1 MNRSFFLFIF
11 LLTFILNLAAEE
23 KLLNS
28 IALKVNGKVITLFDL
43 KKTLNPENPEAV
55 SADAII
61 ARKAELVEKA
71 VNDELVKQELQV
83 LKMEIGKEEI
93 DRAAE
98 NVAVQNQMSL
108 EQLKSEIERQGIKWD
123 VYKNTVLRSQL
134 ELLNLKRH
142 VTVTTVDV
150 DETILKSIYDN
161 QFKKEN
167 NYTASHIILKSA
179 PENENDKEI
188 YEKIDSIYKQILSG
202 KVSFEEAAKSYS
214 EDGSSANGG
223 MLGTFPLN
231 QMVPEFSSKLKEMKE
246 GEICKP
252 FKSRYGWHIVKL
264 LKVELKDPPPYNEIR
279 GRLLN
284 VYYQQNME
292 KAFQSWLT
300 KKRDESKIEILF

>member
-1 MNRSFFLFIF
+1 MKRYFLFIF
-11 LLTFILNLAAEE
+11 LFLIISGISAEE

-55 SADAII
+55 PADALIK
-61 ARKAELVEKA
+61 RKTELVEKA
-71 VNDELVKQELQV
+71 VNDELVRQELQM

-98 NVAVQNQMSL
+98 NVAMQNQMSL

-123 VYKNTVLRSQL
+123 VYKNTVLRGQL

-167 NYTASHIILKSA
+167 NYTASHIILKSP
-179 PENENDKEI
+179 PENENDGEI
-188 YEKIDSIYKQILSG
+188 YAKIDSIYKQILSG
-202 KVSFEEAAKSYS
+202 KVTFEEAAKSYS
-214 EDGSSANGG
+214 EDGSASNGG
-223 MLGTFPLN
+223 LLGTFPLN

-246 GEICKP
+246 GETCKP

>member
-1 MNRSFFLFIF
+1 MKRYFLLIF
-11 LLTFILNLAAEE
+11 LLLIISSVSAEE

-28 IALKVNGKVITLFDL
+28 IALKVNGKIITLFDL

-55 SADAII
+55 PADALIK
-61 ARKAELVEKA
+61 RKTELVEKA
-71 VNDELVKQELQV
+71 VNDELVRQELQM

-98 NVAVQNQMSL
+98 NVAIQNQMSL

-123 VYKNTVLRSQL
+123 VYKNTVLRGQL

-167 NYTASHIILKSA
+167 NYTASHIILKSP
-179 PENENDKEI
+179 PENENDGEI
-188 YEKIDSIYKQILSG
+188 YAKIDSIYKQVLSG
-202 KVSFEEAAKSYS
+202 KVTFEEAAKSYS
-214 EDGSSANGG
+214 EDGSASNGG
-223 MLGTFPLN
+223 LLGTFPLN

-246 GEICKP
+246 GETCKP

>member
-1 MNRSFFLFIF
+1 MKRYFLLIF
-11 LLTFILNLAAEE
+11 LLLIISSVSAEE

-28 IALKVNGKVITLFDL
+28 IALKVNGKIITLFDL

-55 SADAII
+55 PADALIK
-61 ARKAELVEKA
+61 RKTELVEKA
-71 VNDELVKQELQV
+71 VNDELVRQELQM

-98 NVAVQNQMSL
+98 NVAIQNQMSL

-123 VYKNTVLRSQL
+123 VYKNTVLRGQL

-167 NYTASHIILKSA
+167 NYTASHIILKSP
-179 PENENDKEI
+179 PENENDGEI
-188 YEKIDSIYKQILSG
+188 YAKIDSIYKQILSG
-202 KVSFEEAAKSYS
+202 KVTFEEAAKSYS
-214 EDGSSANGG
+214 EDGSASNGG
-223 MLGTFPLN
+223 LLGTFPLN

-246 GEICKP
+246 GETCKP

>member
-1 MNRSFFLFIF
+1 MKRYLLFIF
-11 LLTFILNLAAEE
+11 LLLIISGISAEE

-55 SADAII
+55 SADALIK
-61 ARKAELVEKA
+61 RKTELVEKA
-71 VNDELVKQELQV
+71 VNDELVRQELQM

-179 PENENDKEI
+179 PENENDGEI
-188 YEKIDSIYKQILSG
+188 YAKIDSIYKQILSG
-202 KVSFEEAAKSYS
+202 KITFEEAAKSYS
-214 EDGSSANGG
+214 EDGSASNGG
-223 MLGTFPLN
+223 LLGTFPLN

-246 GEICKP
+246 GETCKP

>member
-1 MNRSFFLFIF
+1 MKRYFLLIFLFLI
-11 LLTFILNLAAEE
+11 ISGISAEE

-55 SADAII
+55 PADALIK
-61 ARKAELVEKA
+61 RKAELVEKA
-71 VNDELVKQELQV
+71 VNDELVRQELQM

-98 NVAVQNQMSL
+98 NVAMQNQMSL

-123 VYKNTVLRSQL
+123 IYKNTVLRGQL

-167 NYTASHIILKSA
+167 NYTASHIILKSP
-179 PENENDKEI
+179 PENENDGEI
-188 YEKIDSIYKQILSG
+188 YAKIDSIYKQILSG
-202 KVSFEEAAKSYS
+202 KVTFEEAAKSYS
-214 EDGSSANGG
+214 EDGSASNGG
-223 MLGTFPLN
+223 LLGTFPLN

-246 GEICKP
+246 GETCKP

>member
-1 MNRSFFLFIF
+1 MKRYFLFIF
-11 LLTFILNLAAEE
+11 LLLIISGISAEE

-55 SADAII
+55 SADALIK
-61 ARKAELVEKA
+61 RKTELVEKA
-71 VNDELVKQELQV
+71 VNDELVRQELQM

-179 PENENDKEI
+179 PENENDGEI
-188 YEKIDSIYKQILSG
+188 YAKIDSIYKQILSG
-202 KVSFEEAAKSYS
+202 KITFEEAAKSYS
-214 EDGSSANGG
+214 EDGSASNGG
-223 MLGTFPLN
+223 LLGTFPLN

-246 GEICKP
+246 GETCKP